1 MSKETKS
8 CLCTGNLLVPVAIMA
23 ITLAMTFAYQTSQI
37 LSDRDRLMAMEQQ
50 LSEPFA
56 QSKKLNDQFGG
67 LVRGTNLLAQEGN
80 ETAKQLAS
88 RLIELGIL
96 TAPTETLKQ
105 QPKPPVPID
114 TDTQKK
120 EEAVK
125 P

>member
-1 MSKETKS
+1 M
-8 CLCTGNLLVPVAIMA
+8 G
-23 ITLAMTFAYQTSQI
+23 QI
-37 LSDRDRLMAMEQQ
+37 LSDRNRLVAMDQQ

-96 TAPTETLKQ
+96 TAPSEALKQ
-105 QPKPPVPID
+105 PAKPPVPI
-114 TDTQKK
+114 DTQKK

>member
-1 MSKETKS
+1 MSKETNS
-8 CLCTGNLLVPVAIMA
+8 CLCSSGNVLVPVTIMA
-23 ITLAMTFAYQTSQI
+23 LTLVITFGYQMGQI
-37 LSDRDRLMAMEQQ
+37 LSDRNRLVAMDQQ

-96 TAPTETLKQ
+96 TAPSEALKQ
-105 QPKPPVPID
+105 PAKPPVPI
-114 TDTQKK
+114 DTQKK